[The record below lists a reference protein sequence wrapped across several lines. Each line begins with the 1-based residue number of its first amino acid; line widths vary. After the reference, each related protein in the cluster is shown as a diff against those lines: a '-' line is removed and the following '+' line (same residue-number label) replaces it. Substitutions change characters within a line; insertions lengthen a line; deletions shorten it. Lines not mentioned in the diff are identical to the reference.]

1 MAMNASTRIT
11 AGIATLL
18 LALPTATT
26 HVRAQEA
33 EVKVGSAR
41 ITINGTSNI
50 HAWSAASSDVKVVRV
65 KAAAVAE
72 GDGWDALLAPG
83 GVEAFELA
91 IPAVSLSAP
100 KKDLDKNMH
109 KALKADQHPQ
119 IVFRLSR
126 FESGGAPRARVR
138 R

>member
-50 HAWSAASSDVKVVRV
+50 HAWSAASSDVPASLRSALIIGLGVPRYCAEPRSARNSRCRENHITIMLARMPSTSCAMITVIM
-65 KAAAVAE
+65 KA
-72 GDGWDALLAPG
+72 GPC
-83 GVEAFELA
+83 
-91 IPAVSLSAP
+91 
-100 KKDLDKNMH
+100 
-109 KALKADQHPQ
+109 
-119 IVFRLSR
+119 
-126 FESGGAPRARVR
+126 PRSVLNTTR
-138 R
+138 